1 MIASLT
7 GTIEPGYSAPGEV
20 IVQVGGVGYRVTVPN
35 ATFAQLPAPGNEAR
49 LRITTVVRE
58 DEISLYGFAT
68 EAEQWLFTLLQ
79 NVTGVGPKL
88 ALKILSGIQPE
99 RLRDALS
106 TEDSALLC
114 TIPGVGKKMAQRL
127 VLELRDKVGSIEG
140 MTMPKAKAGQTAPA
154 AQEAMEALVSLGYP
168 VKTAREAIDA
178 ALAGPEQSV
187 EELIRDGLKQ
197 LASKSPKKR

>member
-7 GTIEPGYSAPGEV
+7 GTIESGPPGEI
-20 IVQVGGVGYRVTVPN
+20 IVQVGGVGYRVLIPN
-35 ATFAQLPAPGNEAR
+35 STFSQLPAPGGEAR

-58 DEISLYGFAT
+58 DDISLYGFAS
-68 EAEQWLFTLLQ
+68 EAEQWLFALLQ

-99 RLRDALS
+99 RLSDALS
-106 TEDSALLC
+106 AEDTALLC

-127 VLELRDKVGSIEG
+127 VLELRDKVGSIMG
-140 MTMPKAKAGQTAPA
+140 LALPKTRAGAAAPA
-154 AQEAMEALVSLGYP
+154 AQEALEGLISLGYP
-168 VKTAREAIDA
+168 VKTARDAIDA
-178 ALAGPEQSV
+178 ALTDPTQTV
-187 EELIRDGLKQ
+187 EELIRDALKR